1 MDGSRYSESSLKRIN
16 RIRKEAVRKM
26 NVNNATYS
34 TFTLG
39 KNEYKRVEINKG
51 EKVIWLK
58 CFPNWR
64 EDKSLLVMGI
74 I

>member
-1 MDGSRYSESSLKRIN
+1 
-16 RIRKEAVRKM
+16 M

-51 EKVIWLK
+51 KKVIWLK
-58 CFPNWR
+58 CSPNWR
-64 EDKSLLVMGI
+64 EGTGQQRELTRYGSHLEAAFQLGRK
-74 I
+74 